1 LKAGYEY
8 QQPWIHERDLPRLA
22 KPDMMI
28 PVGRYDETVTADT
41 LLKEFEGRAYSGQ
54 CDVPK
59 PIHREAMTR
68 LRQQWGGKDYS
79 RSYALEV
86 TFWRIDRIPELAKA
100 TVQRS

>member
-1 LKAGYEY
+1 V
-8 QQPWIHERDLPRLA
+8 
-22 KPDMMI
+22 I
-28 PVGRYDETVTADT
+28 PVGPFHETVPADT

-54 CDVPK
+54 WDVPE
-59 PIHREAMTR
+59 PIHREAMAR